1 MSTTLKNILVTGGAG
16 FIGSHLCDLLLAE
29 KQWKVHCIDSFDS
42 FYNPETKKQNI
53 NTALKNENFILHQGD
68 IRDTAFLEKV
78 FQQSF
83 DVIVHLAAR
92 AGVRPSIEQPLL
104 YEDVNIKG
112 TLNLLEKAREK
123 NIRQFVFAGSSSVY
137 GVNPNTPWSEDDF
150 VLKPISPYASTKVA
164 GELTGHTYTH
174 LYGIRFI
181 SLRFFTVFGP
191 RQRPDLA
198 IHKFYKLMSENKS
211 IPFYGNGETSRD
223 YTYVGDIVKGIR
235 AAIDY
240 DKSPYEIINLG
251 NSRTVTLN
259 QLISLIENVSGNKAK
274 LEKLPEQPGD
284 VPHTYANISKAQRLL
299 NYKPE
304 TSLEEGLK
312 EFKKWFDTVHST
324 VK

>member
-29 KQWKVHCIDSFDS
+29 KQWRVHCIDSFDS
-42 FYNPETKKQNI
+42 FYNPEIKKQNI